1 MQLDDNKVFDCSRLT
16 HQSFLPS
23 FILKML
29 TSSNH
34 DDFDSWDLSY
44 RELGGL
50 HKKAEF
56 AFFDI
61 YTAALNPPLGYL
73 EFLEYFGY
81 PREWGK
87 ADLVEF
93 KEYVDVEGNGVLY
106 PAVAAGKLNPWR
118 FWGVSRASVSRLV
131 NKILQL
137 RDLRV
142 EAWCSGGVI
151 WRRGIDYVWG
161 LDLTFP
167 SLFSEL
173 AFKDPEGIVKIAKKC
188 LKSFIERLEKYFG
201 GKLGLFANLH
211 LWSSEVPWIPHL
223 HWHLNILNA
232 IFVKKGVK
240 KISVKER
247 RIKKEKNSIWARS
260 EPPLIVEEKRVV
272 KRMPEGVLYR
282 FSPWLDED
290 DGLVALRRLW
300 RDVLIEN
307 GVDEACGVSLNEVDV
322 YSGFIE
328 ISEEAAAELVHRF
341 KYCGRSPLVDFFAW
355 YEDHSFEPSDIQK
368 TFCGF
373 LVEYKN
379 RREVYGWARWLS
391 SMVPIPEQKTKRCP
405 VCGKPARVVRRVSV
419 GEVAERIS
427 EGLPVVYWDHK
438 NKCYTVVRWAVHYRI

>member
-1 MQLDDNKVFDCSRLT
+1 MDVNDNKVFDCSRLT

-29 TSSNH
+29 TSNNATSSDNF
-34 DDFDSWDLSY
+34 DFWDMSY

-61 YTAALNPPLGYL
+61 YTAALNPPEGFLD
-73 EFLEYFGY
+73 FLECLGY
-81 PREWGK
+81 PRELGGAALK
-87 ADLVEF
+87 DF
-93 KEYVDVEGNGVLY
+93 KEYVDGDGNGVLY
-106 PAVAAGKLNPWR
+106 PSVSAGKFNPWR
-118 FWGVSRASVSRLV
+118 KWGVVRASVSRLV
-131 NKILQL
+131 NQLIQL
-137 RDLRV
+137 RELRV
-142 EAWCSGGVI
+142 EAWCSNGVI

-167 SLFSEL
+167 SWFSEL
-173 AFKDPEGIVKIAKKC
+173 MFKDPEGVIKIAKKC
-188 LKSFIERLEKYFG
+188 LKNFIGKLEKFFG
-201 GKLGLFANLH
+201 GRLGLFANLH

-240 KISVKER
+240 KVVVEER
-247 RIKKEKNSIWARS
+247 RVKKEKNGVWARS
-260 EPPLIVEEKRVV
+260 NPSLAVEFRRVV
-272 KRMPEGVLYR
+272 KKSPEGNLYR
-282 FSPWLDED
+282 FSPYLSEE
-290 DGLVALRRLW
+290 GLGVLRGMW
-300 RDVLIEN
+300 RAVLIEN
-307 GVDEACGVSLNEVDV
+307 GIEVIGEVDL
-322 YSGFIE
+322 YSEFIE
-328 ISEEAAAELVHRF
+328 IGEDTTADLIHRF
-341 KYCGRSPLVDFFAW
+341 KYCGRSPLVDFFA
-355 YEDHSFEPSDIQK
+355 YYQNHDFFAGDIQK

-373 LVEYKN
+373 LLEYKN

-391 SMVPIPEQKTKRCP
+391 SMVPIPSQAVKRCP
-405 VCGKPARVVRRVSV
+405 VCGKPARIVRRVSV